1 MLECVINI
9 SEGRNTAVLRALGDA
24 VGDALL
30 DIHTDP
36 DHNRTVFT
44 LVGHDAPRV
53 LTRTALEML
62 SLENHEGAHPRLGV
76 VDVVPFVPLFDS
88 TMEDAIR
95 ARDAFAVWVADEL
108 QMPVFLYGP
117 QRSLPDIRRHA
128 WKTLLPDV
136 GPRSPHARGGA
147 ICVGARPPL
156 VAWNMWLEGVNIEQT
171 RTIATAVRTNEIRT
185 LGLQVGEFTQ
195 VSCNLI
201 APDVYGPDVAYD
213 KVAAIVPIERC
224 ELVGLIPQSS
234 LQKISPDRWEA
245 LDVDETKTIEWRLR
259 NGYTK
264 KLR

>member
-1 MLECVINI
+1 M
-9 SEGRNTAVLRALGDA
+9 
-24 VGDALL
+24 
-30 DIHTDP
+30 HTDP
-36 DHNRTVFT
+36 DHNRSVFT
-44 LVGHDAPRV
+44 LVGHEAPRV

-62 SLENHEGAHPRLGV
+62 SLENHEGVHPRVGV

-88 TMEDAIR
+88 TMDDAMR
-95 ARDAFAVWVADEL
+95 ARDAFATWVADEL
-108 QMPVFLYGP
+108 EIPVFLYGP
-117 QRSLPDIRRHA
+117 ERSLPDIRRHG
-128 WKTLLPDV
+128 WKTLVPDV

-147 ICVGARPPL
+147 VCVGARPPL
-156 VAWNMWLEGVNIEQT
+156 VAWNMWLRGINIEQT

-201 APDVYGPDVAYD
+201 APDEYGPDRAYD
-213 KVAAIVPIERC
+213 TVAAHVPIERC

-234 LQKISPDRWEA
+234 LKKISPDRWEA

-264 KLR
+264 KLT

>member
-9 SEGRNTAVLRALGDA
+9 SEGRNTAVLHALADA

-30 DIHTDP
+30 DMHTDP
-36 DHNRTVFT
+36 DHNRSVFT
-44 LVGHDAPRV
+44 LVGHEAPRV

-62 SLENHEGAHPRLGV
+62 SLENHEGVHPRVGV

-88 TMEDAIR
+88 TMDDAMR
-95 ARDAFAVWVADEL
+95 ARDAFATWVADEL
-108 QMPVFLYGP
+108 EIPVFLYGP
-117 QRSLPDIRRHA
+117 ERSLPDIRRHG
-128 WKTLLPDV
+128 WKTLVPDV

-147 ICVGARPPL
+147 VCVGARPPL
-156 VAWNMWLEGVNIEQT
+156 VAWNMWLRGINIEQT

-201 APDVYGPDVAYD
+201 APDEYGPDRAYD
-213 KVAAIVPIERC
+213 TVAAHVPIERC

-264 KLR
+264 KLT